1 MRNPLTS
8 LPNISKYFPDRFS
21 EKDAIAS
28 PSVGIGAIAPW
39 FLSLTIG
46 CIAVLNISPVRAQST
61 IPTPGFTN
69 ISDAA
74 TLAQTPANAP
84 TELTKLLS
92 EIDAAANRR
101 DIKAVMKF
109 YSQNFT
115 HSDGLNPQSL
125 EKAIAQFWQRYSTL
139 QYRTE
144 LKSWKAEGQA
154 FIAETETTISGTQKM
169 ENIEMNLTSTIR
181 SQQRFENQK
190 IVQQEI
196 LAERNQLTS
205 GKNPP
210 TIQMNLPEQVNV
222 GQEYSFDAVVQ
233 EPLGNDVLIGTALEE
248 PITEKTLLST
258 NPIELELLAS
268 GGVFK
273 IGKAPETPENRWISA
288 VLMRQGGITVI
299 TQRLR
304 VVK

>member
-8 LPNISKYFPDRFS
+8 LANISKYFPDRCS
-21 EKDAIAS
+21 ETDAIAS
-28 PSVGIGAIAPW
+28 PSFRLGAIVPL
-39 FLSLTIG
+39 FLSLTVG
-46 CIAVLNISPVRAQST
+46 CIAALNISPAQAQSRMAT
-61 IPTPGFTN
+61 GGFAN
-69 ISDAA
+69 RSV
-74 TLAQTPANAP
+74 AQTPANAP
-84 TELTKLLS
+84 AELTKLIG

-101 DIKAVMKF
+101 DIKAVMQF

-115 HSDGLNPQSL
+115 HSDGLNSKSM
-125 EKAIAQFWQRYSTL
+125 EKALTQFWQKYSTL
-139 QYRTE
+139 KYSTE

-154 FIAETETTISGTQKM
+154 FIAETETTITGTQKM
-169 ENIEMNLTSTIR
+169 ENREMNLKSTIR

-190 IVQQEI
+190 IVKQEI

-222 GQEYSFDAVVQ
+222 GQEYNFDAIVQ

-248 PITEKTLLST
+248 PVTEKTLLST
-258 NPIELELLAS
+258 SPVELELLAS

-273 IGKAPETPENRWISA
+273 IGKAPATPENRWISA

-304 VVK
+304 VVNQ